1 MLRRLVQY
9 LFAIPFVLLGY
20 IRDPF
25 VEGGGDSHE
34 PDDY

>member
-25 VEGGGDSHE
+25 VEGVDE
-34 PDDY
+34 DE

>member
-20 IRDPF
+20 IKDPF
-25 VEGGGDSHE
+25 VEGGGEADE
-34 PDDY
+34 PDDH